1 MLAIQMTGILK
12 CWCWF
17 WPTCVALCSLFKS
30 AICAVVLWK
39 NGPWWP
45 QIASDCGVRP
55 RCLACFSPLIFAGVC
70 IQLYCIQSLYIQ
82 YIYNVFPH
90 YIDVFFMADI
100 FEVLALTAP
109 HTTSRS
115 PMKRPASKVVAA
127 KSVAK
132 SRRRWI
138 GFQLNMVCLWHFVWT

>member
-1 MLAIQMTGILK
+1 
-12 CWCWF
+12 
-17 WPTCVALCSLFKS
+17 
-30 AICAVVLWK
+30 
-39 NGPWWP
+39 
-45 QIASDCGVRP
+45 
-55 RCLACFSPLIFAGVC
+55 
-70 IQLYCIQSLYIQ
+70 
-82 YIYNVFPH
+82 
-90 YIDVFFMADI
+90 MADI

-138 GFQLNMVCLWHFVWT
+138 GFQLNMVCL